1 MRHDRLYV
9 ITGDQINTI
18 REAISKFPYATA
30 ERIIETLGS
39 LRKYLEPTDSQK
51 LAARKADQNPKIEK
65 IDVNIDKMKVVH
77 PAEIDEARRD
87 ADALTRGDV
96 LDIIE
101 DAMDRMAER
110 MQPNIIMD
118 KEAVSIPTV
127 VDVVHTKEPLADDDE
142 EFPLDPSLLPL
153 SNGDLVEPDADGDAM
168 IPYIAPQESKS
179 KKRGRGRPK
188 KNV

>member
-18 REAISKFPYATA
+18 REAIAKFPYATA

-65 IDVNIDKMKVVH
+65 IDVDIDKMNVVH

-96 LDIIE
+96 LNIIE

-110 MQPNIIMD
+110 MQPNTIMD
-118 KEAVSIPTV
+118 
-127 VDVVHTKEPLADDDE
+127 DVVHTKEPLADDDE

-168 IPYIAPQESKS
+168 IPYIAPEESKS

-188 KNV
+188 KNA

>member
-18 REAISKFPYATA
+18 REAIAKFPYATA

-65 IDVNIDKMKVVH
+65 IDVDIDKMKVVH

-96 LDIIE
+96 LNIIE

-118 KEAVSIPTV
+118 
-127 VDVVHTKEPLADDDE
+127 DVVHTKEPLADDDE

-188 KNV
+188 KNA

>member
-96 LDIIE
+96 LNIIE

-110 MQPNIIMD
+110 MQPNTTMD
-118 KEAVSIPTV
+118 KEAASIPTV
-127 VDVVHTKEPLADDDE
+127 VDVVDTKEPLADDDE